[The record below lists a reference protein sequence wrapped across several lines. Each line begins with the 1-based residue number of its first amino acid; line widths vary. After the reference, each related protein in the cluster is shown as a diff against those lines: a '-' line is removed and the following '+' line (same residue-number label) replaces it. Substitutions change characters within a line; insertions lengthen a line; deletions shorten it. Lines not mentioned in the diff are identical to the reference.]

1 VVTAAGTT
9 ADFLGAAV
17 SNGMGV
23 HGPYPPEEAA
33 RVAVE
38 CAVAHAAGRRV
49 AVPTKDRLLEALGLR
64 DALAWAGADVLP
76 ASDVAWRESI
86 GAAGVGVTGAR
97 WGIAATGT
105 LVLTCGEGRPRATH
119 VVPPAHVCLV
129 RARDLVPTIAEL
141 VARLEAEPQPSLV
154 HWVSGPSR
162 TADLEMRL
170 TIGVHGPRAVD
181 VVVVG

>member
-1 VVTAAGTT
+1 MVTTAGTT
-9 ADFLGAAV
+9 ADFLGAAA

-23 HGPYPPEEAA
+23 YGPYPPDEAA
-33 RVAVE
+33 QVAVE
-38 CAVAHAAGRRV
+38 RAVAHAAGSAV
-49 AVPTKDRLLEALGLR
+49 AVPTTDPLLEALEVR

-76 ASDVAWRESI
+76 ATDVEWRESI
-86 GAAGVGVTGAR
+86 GRAGVGVTGAR
-97 WGIAATGT
+97 AGIAATGT
-105 LVLTCGEGRPRATH
+105 LVLDCGDGRPRATH
-119 VVPPAHVCLV
+119 VVPPAHVCLI
-129 RARDLVPTIAEL
+129 RAADLVPAIADL
-141 VARLEAEPQPSLV
+141 VALLAAAPQPSLV

>member
-1 VVTAAGTT
+1 MVTSAGTT
-9 ADFLGAAV
+9 ADFLGAAA

-23 HGPYPPEEAA
+23 YGPFPAEAA
-33 RVAVE
+33 ARLAVE
-38 CAVAHAAGRRV
+38 RAVTHAGGRAV
-49 AVPTKDRLLEALGLR
+49 AVPTTDRLLESLELR
-64 DALAWAGADVLP
+64 AALAWAGADVLP
-76 ASDVAWRESI
+76 ATDVEWRRSI
-86 GAAGVGVTGAR
+86 GTAGVGVTGAR

-105 LVLTCGEGRPRATH
+105 LVLPCGEGRPRATH

-141 VARLEAEPQPSLV
+141 VALLAGAPQPSLV

-162 TADLEMRL
+162 TADLEMCL

-181 VVVVG
+181 VVVVD